1 MATTARDGRSQE
13 KTEALD
19 GDCLRALGHPHD
31 HAVRQE
37 LLSALEGDD
46 SSHPAH
52 VCPSLRHR
60 LEPGQDACDLP
71 KDIPSGTSGR
81 DAEAR
86 SLCHVFRSLRQA
98 LTDGVQILA
107 AYRGKRGPG

>member
-1 MATTARDGRSQE
+1 MTATPRDGRSQE

-46 SSHPAH
+46 SSHPGH
-52 VCPSLRHR
+52 VRPSLRHR
-60 LEPGQDACDLP
+60 PGPGQVACDLP
-71 KDIPSGTSGR
+71 DAIPSGTSGR

-86 SLCHVFRSLRQA
+86 SPCHVLRSLRQA
-98 LTDGVQILA
+98 LTDGVQVLA